1 MVPPELLTCG
11 QAHLRRWRPDDLAAL
26 VAASKASWEHLRP
39 WMPWAQNE
47 PDEQSTLP
55 FLHGAQADWG
65 TGHAFQYAVLDAQH
79 RSAVLGSCGLMRRI
93 DAGGLEIGYW
103 VHVAHTGR
111 GLATAAAAALTAAGF
126 GLPDVTH
133 LEIHVDQ
140 ANRPSRAVAA
150 RLGYAHLATRRKEQ
164 QAPGESG
171 QDEVW
176 RMTVDHWPAS
186 RAAMI
191 CGDQEGP

>member
-1 MVPPELLTCG
+1 
-11 QAHLRRWRPDDLAAL
+11 
-26 VAASKASWEHLRP
+26 
-39 WMPWAQNE
+39 
-47 PDEQSTLP
+47 
-55 FLHGAQADWG
+55 
-65 TGHAFQYAVLDAQH
+65 
-79 RSAVLGSCGLMRRI
+79 MRRI

-126 GLPDVTH
+126 GLTDVTH

-140 ANRPSRAVAA
+140 ANRPSRAVPA